1 MIHQANQIEYEKAF
15 SYPTH
20 MLGLDHQQLN
30 NANHQLLP
38 IIHYK
43 RTHSKVEPVVQYDI
57 L

>member
-1 MIHQANQIEYEKAF
+1 MIHQANQIEHEKAF
-15 SYPTH
+15 SYPTR

-43 RTHSKVEPVVQYDI
+43 RTHSKVEPVV
-57 L
+57 